1 MKQNSL
7 KCWQKA
13 KRSVFP
19 RVLGIGNSKDTSF
32 LLLEFL
38 PVQPFTPHSAYC
50 FGQQLAKLH
59 QWEEQPRYGF
69 DFDTHIDTTPPNKWL
84 GALELLL
91 FGKAYRY
98 PVATRFRERDGFAI

>member
-1 MKQNSL
+1 
-7 KCWQKA
+7 
-13 KRSVFP
+13 
-19 RVLGIGNSKDTSF
+19 F

-69 DFDTHIDTTPPNKWL
+69 DFDTHIDTTPQANGWEKRWNYFYSEKRIGIQL
-84 GALELLL
+84 Q
-91 FGKAYRY
+91 
-98 PVATRFRERDGFAI
+98 